1 MSTLRALLIG
11 VALLA
16 ALVLPVSGAAGP
28 FEAVSTFTYSPN
40 MHPLGFSPREN
51 TAEPNFTANS
61 DIAFWGS
68 LAYHGNYDGFRI
80 VDISAP
86 ANPKELNDY
95 RECAGNQGDVIIWKS
110 ILVRSWNSA
119 APAGATCDGEPLPP
133 STLDANGWEGVNI
146 FDVSN
151 PLDPDL
157 VASVE
162 TLCGSH
168 TETAVPDPANN
179 RLLIYNN
186 SSSGACPGI
195 DIIEIPLDNP
205 AAAHYLRFEPAGR
218 SCHDG
223 SVILGSAMLA
233 ACAGTVSG
241 QPGFTAWSIGGPRG
255 GSLEDPAQLF
265 SVNVTGTTTGHSVAF
280 SWDGKVLIFG
290 TEPGGGSA
298 PRCTP
303 TGTVFPN
310 GTVQTDEMKSL
321 FFFSTEDGSFTG
333 KWTLP
338 RDQTLTENCTIHNY
352 NVVPTTKGRVLVSGN
367 YQSGIAVVDFTDPAN
382 AKEIAFADPAPLDPN
397 TLELGGDWSSYWYDG
412 RIYESDITRGLLIW
426 ELTDPAVA
434 TAQRLG
440 HLTPQTQEFTIG

>member
-1 MSTLRALLIG
+1 MINLRILVG
-11 VALLA
+11 TVGLLA
-16 ALVLPVSGAAGP
+16 AFVLPAGGAAAP
-28 FEAVSTFTYSPN
+28 FEAVSTFTYSQN
-40 MHPLGFSPREN
+40 MHPLGFSPRAN
-51 TAEPNFTANS
+51 TPEPAFTANS
-61 DIAFWGS
+61 DLAFWGH

-80 VDISAP
+80 VDVSAP
-86 ANPKELNDY
+86 TNPRELNDY
-95 RECAGNQGDVIIWKS
+95 RDCAGNQGDVIVWNTLLI
-110 ILVRSWNSA
+110 RSWNSPA
-119 APAGATCDGEPLPP
+119 AAGATCDGEPVPP
-133 STLDANGWEGVNI
+133 STLDANGWEGLHV

-168 TETAVPDPANN
+168 TETAVPDLAHN

-186 SSSGACPGI
+186 SSSGTCPGL
-195 DIIEIPLDNP
+195 DIVEIPLDNP

-223 SVILGSAMLA
+223 SVILGDTMLA
-233 ACAGTVSG
+233 ACAGTISG
-241 QPGFTAWSIGGPRG
+241 QPGFTVWSIGGSRG
-255 GSLEDPAQLF
+255 GSLEDPEQLF
-265 SVNVTGTTTGHSVAF
+265 SINVTGTTTGHSVAF

-290 TEPGGGSA
+290 SEPGGGSQ

-321 FFFSTEDGSFTG
+321 FFFSTADGSFLG

-352 NVVPTTKGRVLVSGN
+352 NVVPTKRGRVLVSGN
-367 YQSGIAVVDFTDPAN
+367 YQSGIAVVDFTDPAH
-382 AKEIAFADPAPLDPN
+382 ASEIAYADPAPLDPN
-397 TLELGGDWSSYWYDG
+397 MLELGGDWSSYWYDG

-426 ELTDPAVA
+426 DLSDPAVGGA
-434 TAQRLG
+434 LKLG
-440 HLTPQTQEFTIG
+440 HLNPQTQEFTLG